1 MVFILGTA
9 VEAHTNFDGGAHAH
23 RCLSEPTF
31 NNIIISLSFVIYH
44 TRACPCIN
52 RTRHREF
59 GLIGVLGLIKV
70 RVVGTLK

>member
-31 NNIIISLSFVIYH
+31 NNIIISLSFLHLSYPGMSVY
-44 TRACPCIN
+44 
-52 RTRHREF
+52 
-59 GLIGVLGLIKV
+59 K
-70 RVVGTLK
+70 